1 MREAGIKIALDD
13 FGTGYSSLSYLT
25 KLPVDTLKIDR
36 SFVNGITTDTDKK
49 SIVATILSMARSL
62 GKVTVAEGVETR
74 EQHAFL
80 RQMNCDEIQGYLIS
94 PPVSAELLVE
104 QLRTRILIH

>member
-1 MREAGIKIALDD
+1 
-13 FGTGYSSLSYLT
+13 
-25 KLPVDTLKIDR
+25 
-36 SFVNGITTDTDKK
+36 
-49 SIVATILSMARSL
+49 MARSL